1 VLDLELPGNIQ
12 GGTAREYSRRDCQ
25 GIFKESQRIFMES
38 PSIFFM
44 FRRAASTGFNKDFV
58 KISKEYLI

>member
-1 VLDLELPGNIQ
+1 MLDLELPGNIQ
-12 GGTAREYSRRDCQ
+12 GGSGNIQ
-25 GIFKESQRIFMES
+25 GESETIHGGSENILGES
-38 PSIFFM
+38 FHFFLM